1 MNNMNLEVL
10 KGDVIRVKLDI
21 LIDGDNVRQELI
33 FNDSYSSNLL
43 FEHKGVEYVLDG
55 DLDSLDGYLA
65 SDSPI
70 RRLFLTMYQEKD
82 LELMCANYPT
92 MFNPS
97 KKGYE
102 FSSVAVRYL
111 NNVNE
116 ELTQNP

>member
-1 MNNMNLEVL
+1 MNLEVL

-21 LIDGDNVRQELI
+21 LVDGDSVKKELI

-70 RRLFLTMYQEKD
+70 RKLLLTMYQEKD

-92 MFNPS
+92 IFNTS

-111 NNVNE
+111 NNVNDN
-116 ELTQNP
+116 LTQNP